1 MGDKGSG
8 SFFRS
13 FLESGLGRC
22 IASLVEEVKSDS
34 RLVAEDMRSFSGG
47 IRSDISGLCGK
58 LGGKVGLAKKDG
70 VAGDLGKG
78 ALRDYADARGDD
90 IRRAAGIAAENA
102 EPEVTPEEVAA
113 DLVELADDLGEGASS
128 LKDNADAHGDD
139 IRRAAGIAADRKE
152 AE

>member
-58 LGGKVGLAKKDG
+58 LGHISDAGGLRHAQRAEG
-70 VAGDLGKG
+70 CAG
-78 ALRDYADARGDD
+78 R
-90 IRRAAGIAAENA
+90 
-102 EPEVTPEEVAA
+102 
-113 DLVELADDLGEGASS
+113 
-128 LKDNADAHGDD
+128 
-139 IRRAAGIAADRKE
+139 
-152 AE
+152 